1 MFAIDKYQR
10 ICIAWE
16 EIAFSW
22 VESGARRGHG
32 SDLRPF
38 RRRQLALPY
47 RGIKDN
53 QILDTMQHFVFDFER
68 KQYP

>member
-1 MFAIDKYQR
+1 MHSLGGDRFL
-10 ICIAWE
+10 WM
-16 EIAFSW
+16 
-22 VESGARRGHG
+22 ESGASRGQG

-53 QILDTMQHFVFDFER
+53 QISDTKQHFVFHFER
-68 KQYP
+68 KQYL